1 MQSMCI
7 VNSLNSQMYIMIR
20 PYAREV
26 LAELAKDFELVVFT
40 ASCPEYAEIIVDLLE
55 EKQEYFDFILH

>member
-1 MQSMCI
+1 
-7 VNSLNSQMYIMIR
+7 MYIMIR